1 MTNLRNIK
9 KANNLGLRAKKQNER
24 KKKLFKNVI
33 KRSRTIE
40 KLSNTKIKKKLLNKA
55 KKTTEKRIKKIRS
68 LGFKT
73 DSILK
78 QIIEDVIEDVY
89 EIPFK

>member
-78 QIIEDVIEDVY
+78 QIIEDVIEAVY